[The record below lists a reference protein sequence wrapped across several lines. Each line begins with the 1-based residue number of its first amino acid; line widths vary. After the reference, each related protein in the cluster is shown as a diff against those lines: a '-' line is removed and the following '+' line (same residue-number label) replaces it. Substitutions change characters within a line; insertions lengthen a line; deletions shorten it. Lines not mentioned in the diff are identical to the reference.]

1 MCVARMPVQRLTG
14 LFLLGLA
21 VVSLA
26 AAAADPSRLTLNY
39 KNADLRDVLNA
50 LAAQAGVSLSMDE
63 TVTGVVSFHFENVT
77 FEECLQ
83 RLAAMFRLHITGE
96 GRIYYVTRQLVRV
109 AKEPEGLVSVEIQA
123 AKLPAV
129 LAEVTRVTGTNLTFL
144 GTPPAEAINLVLQ
157 RVSLA
162 DLVSF
167 LAESARC
174 QVEQK
179 NGIYVFRPSGTAGQL
194 AVKFEN
200 GRLGLDA
207 TAVPL
212 AVLVRALAD
221 KTGTSILCDQSC
233 AATQVTVFFAPLPLE
248 EGLGAIAAA
257 NGLRLYKEGEYYRF
271 GRGESLGLIRVRD
284 GRLTLDVRNADILEV
299 IAEISR
305 QGRMTI
311 VPAREV
317 TGRVSGIITETD
329 FEQGFAA
336 FLQANGFVL
345 ERDGAIFNIKRLS
358 TGQSIVISV
367 NQDGTLDLD
376 VNNAPLAAAC
386 TELAKRKGFGV
397 VIYANV
403 NWNVSSVHLNQVQ
416 FEEALERLMAG
427 TTYTYRREGD
437 TYLIGEGVNFRQG
450 DTDFLQSE
458 LIALRYVQAEAVWNT
473 IPAAFPRQNI
483 ILLKDSNS
491 LLVTGTPK
499 LIAAFKTFLAKL
511 DIQQEA
517 VRTEVVPLKH
527 MKAED
532 ALKLLPPSM
541 PKGDLI
547 VLKEVNSIAV
557 TGSEGYRNQIREYL
571 AKIDVMAPL
580 ILFDVLV
587 LQLSSSEGVD
597 VGLKSL
603 KLQNADGTKDIA
615 SWGELVG
622 LAGTIVTPNT
632 VAAAK
637 LTAEIKAA
645 ISDGRA
651 KIRANPKIA
660 TLSGTPAHFDVVTKY
675 NYSWPMP
682 TSTTSGG
689 TTTTT
694 TEYKNF
700 AVDSGIQLTMTPW
713 VSANKEI
720 TLQLEPK
727 ISQYTT
733 SPTEGV
739 GGGVTAL
746 PGVMERSTQSAVRI
760 MDGYTVVISGFIQES
775 EEITRSRVPILG
787 SIPILG
793 LLFQSTKRTRR
804 QDEFVIIITP
814 KLIEDPTEIS
824 RLVGEVSGP
833 GSTPAPILID
843 MSDGKKQDHDPAP

>member
-1 MCVARMPVQRLTG
+1 MRAVHLPLRRLAG
-14 LFLLGLA
+14 LLLLGLTVA
-21 VVSLA
+21 SLA
-26 AAAADPSRLTLNY
+26 VAAADPSLLTLNH

-50 LAAQAGVSLSMDE
+50 LAAQAGVSISMDE
-63 TVTGVVSFHFENVT
+63 TVSGVVSIHFENVT

-83 RLAAMFRLHITGE
+83 RLAAMFRLYITKE
-96 GRIYYVTRQLVRV
+96 GRFYYVTRQLIRV
-109 AKEPEGLVSVEIQA
+109 TKDQGGLVSVEIQA

-129 LAEVTRVTGTNLTFL
+129 LAEVTRVAGTNLTLL
-144 GTPPAEAINLVLQ
+144 GTPPAETINLVLQ
-157 RVSLA
+157 RVPLA

-167 LAESARC
+167 LAESAHC

-179 NGIYVFRPSGTAGQL
+179 NGVYIFRPAGTAGQL

-200 GRLGLDA
+200 GRLSVDA
-207 TAVPL
+207 TGVPL
-212 AVLVRALAD
+212 SVLVRALSD
-221 KTGTSILCDQSC
+221 KTGTAVLCEQSS
-233 AATQVTVFFAPLPLE
+233 ATVQVNAFFAPLPLE
-248 EGLGAIAAA
+248 EGLNAIAAA
-257 NGLRLYKEGEYYRF
+257 NGLRLYKEGAYYRF
-271 GRGESLGLIRVRD
+271 GRGESMGLVRVRD
-284 GRLTLDVRNADILEV
+284 GHLTIDVKNADILEV
-299 IAEISR
+299 LAEISR
-305 QGRMTI
+305 QGRVTI
-311 VPAREV
+311 IPTREV
-317 TGRVSGIITETD
+317 TGRVSGTITEAD
-329 FEQGFAA
+329 FEQGFSA

-345 ERDGAIFNIKRLS
+345 ERDGTIYNVKRLS
-358 TGQSIVISV
+358 TGQSIIISL

-386 TELAKRKGFGV
+386 SELAKKKSFGV

-403 NWNVSSVHLNQVQ
+403 NWNVTSVHLNKVQ
-416 FEEALERLMAG
+416 FEEALDRLMAG

-458 LIALRYVQAEAVWNT
+458 LITLHFVQAEAIWNT

-483 ILLKDSNS
+483 ILIKESNS
-491 LLVTGTPK
+491 LLITGTPK
-499 LIAAFKTFLAKL
+499 LIAAFKAFLAKL
-511 DIQQEA
+511 DLPQDA
-517 VRTEVVPLKH
+517 VRTEIIPLKH

-532 ALKLLPPSM
+532 AIKLLPPSM

-557 TGSEGYRNQIREYL
+557 TGSEGFRNQVREYL
-571 AKIDVMAPL
+571 AKIDVMAPM

-587 LQLSSSEGVD
+587 LQISENESRGGTLESFKVEVD
-597 VGLKSL
+597 GQSINWSDL
-603 KLQNADGTKDIA
+603 G
-615 SWGELVG
+615 GLVG
-622 LAGTIVTPNT
+622 SIISPNT
-632 VAAAK
+632 PAATK
-637 LTAEIKAA
+637 LSATIKAA
-645 ISDGRA
+645 VSDGRA

-660 TLSGTPAHFDVVTKY
+660 TLSGTPAHFDVVTRY

-682 TSTTSGG
+682 TTTTSGG

-700 AVDSGIQLTMTPW
+700 TVDSGIQLTLTPW
-713 VSANKEI
+713 VSASKEI

-739 GGGVTAL
+739 GSSVTAL

-775 EEITRSRVPILG
+775 EEITRTKVPILG

-793 LLFQSTKRTRR
+793 QLFQSTKKTKR

-814 KLIEDPTEIS
+814 TLIEDPAEINK
-824 RLVGEVSGP
+824 LVGEVSGP
-833 GSTPAPILID
+833 GTTPAPIVID
-843 MSDGKKQDHDPAP
+843 MSEEKKKKETDPTP

>member
-1 MCVARMPVQRLTG
+1 MPAEHSPSRRLAG
-14 LFLLGLA
+14 LLLLGLA
-21 VVSLA
+21 VASMAV
-26 AAAADPSRLTLNY
+26 AAADPSLFSLNH
-39 KNADLRDVLNA
+39 KSTDLRDVLNA

-83 RLAAMFRLHITGE
+83 RLASMFRLYITKE
-96 GRIYYVTRQLVRV
+96 GRFYYVTRQLVRV
-109 AKEPEGLVSVEIQA
+109 TKEQGGLLSVEIQA

-129 LAEVTRVTGTNLTFL
+129 LAEITRVTGTNLTLL
-144 GTPPAEAINLVLQ
+144 GAPPDVTINLTLQ
-157 RVSLA
+157 QISLT

-179 NGIYVFRPSGTAGQL
+179 NSVYIFRPTGTTGQL

-200 GRLGLDA
+200 GRLSVDVAG
-207 TAVPL
+207 VPL
-212 AVLVRALAD
+212 SVLVRALSD
-221 KTGTSILCDQSC
+221 KTGTAVLCEQSS
-233 AATQVTVFFAPLPLE
+233 ATVQINAFFAAPLPLE
-248 EGLGAIAAA
+248 DGLNAIAAA
-257 NGLRLYKEGEYYRF
+257 NGLRLYKEGAYYRF
-271 GRGESLGLIRVRD
+271 GRGESMGLVRVRD
-284 GRLTLDVRNADILEV
+284 GRLTIDVKNADILEV
-299 IAEISR
+299 MAEISR
-305 QGRMTI
+305 QGRVTI
-311 VPAREV
+311 VPTREV
-317 TGRVSGIITETD
+317 TGRVSGTITETD
-329 FEQGFAA
+329 FEQGFDA

-345 ERDGAIFNIKRLS
+345 ERNGNIFNVKRLS
-358 TGQSIVISV
+358 TGQSTIISV

-376 VNNAPLAAAC
+376 VTNAPLSAAC
-386 TELAKRKGFGV
+386 TDLAKKKGFGV

-403 NWNVSSVHLNQVQ
+403 NWNVTSVHLTKVQ
-416 FEEALERLMAG
+416 FEEALNRLMAG

-458 LIALRYVQAEAVWNT
+458 LVTLRYVQAETIWNT

-483 ILLKDSNS
+483 ILIKESNS
-491 LLVTGTPK
+491 LLITGTPK
-499 LIAAFKTFLAKL
+499 LIAAFKAFLAKL
-511 DIQQEA
+511 DVPQES
-517 VRTEVVPLKH
+517 VKTEVIPLMH

-532 ALKLLPPSM
+532 AIKLLPPSM

-547 VLKEVNSIAV
+547 VLKEVNSLAV
-557 TGSEGYRNQIREYL
+557 TGSEGYRNQVREYL
-571 AKIDVMAPL
+571 SKVDVMAPM

-587 LQLSSSEGVD
+587 LQVSQNESRG
-597 VGLKSL
+597 GT
-603 KLQNADGTKDIA
+603 LQSFKVELDGQTI
-615 SWGELVG
+615 SWDDLGGLVG
-622 LAGTIVTPNT
+622 SIISPNT
-632 VAAAK
+632 PAATK
-637 LTAEIKAA
+637 LSATIKAA

-651 KIRANPKIA
+651 KVRANPKIA

-682 TSTTSGG
+682 TTTSSGG

-700 AVDSGIQLTMTPW
+700 TVDSGIQLTLTPW

-739 GGGVTAL
+739 GSSVTAL

-775 EEITRSRVPILG
+775 EEITRSKVPILG

-793 LLFQSTKRTRR
+793 QLFQSTKKTKR

-814 KLIEDPTEIS
+814 TLIEDPTEINK
-824 RLVGEVSGP
+824 LVGEVSGP
-833 GSTPAPILID
+833 GSTPAPIVID
-843 MSDGKKQDHDPAP
+843 MSDGKKKKDPDPTP